1 MSKNRCLVELGV
13 DGEVITIFKY
23 RWQAVQSPAYDL
35 GKITEWPRKDAVG
48 SVRKQVFIRA
58 NGLCERCGAR
68 LTWRTA
74 QMDEKVSKGEGGLV
88 SLENCW
94 ALCYGCH
101 QGNKDSEH
109 GDRKLRFGERT

>member
-1 MSKNRCLVELGV
+1 MLVELGV
-13 DGEVITIFKY
+13 DGEVVTIFRH
-23 RWQAVQSPAYDL
+23 RWMAVQSPAYDQ
-35 GKITEWPRKDAVG
+35 GRITEWPRLDAIG

-109 GDRKLRFGERT
+109 GERRWGGR